1 MALSNGFV
9 TTAGTTA
16 LDARQMDVVR
26 LMRQAAGNT
35 RTGVV
40 FTPRTDGTLWTTNSN
55 MTITIPDRAAFAVS
69 RGTADGVAVLYNNGA
84 ATVQLDPAP
93 SANSRYDVIYVR
105 QNDTEKGDANSLPV
119 FGVAKGTAAASPT
132 IPAVPV
138 GALALG
144 NLLIPANVTGT
155 NASGVVSSATAGFT
169 TFGGAVRYRSTGTL
183 MSDSANLPN
192 GTLQVLD
199 VDGISTQLWASI
211 SGGRSQRIDAD
222 TFVVIDGSGT
232 KGSNTDLLTLG
243 GTITRYSSSDTAVF
257 PTRSDGTIGP
267 ITVGGWYDV
276 TAAVSWTSTGNG
288 ERYVSITQNDTEGS
302 PPIATR
308 VGSSSGMAPSN
319 TTGVLSLN
327 VGDYIK
333 LKAWQTSNST
343 LTYNFRFSA
352 RLKRAN
358 N

>member
-16 LDARQMDVVR
+16 FDARQMDVAR

-40 FTPRTDGTLWTTNSN
+40 FSPRTDGTFWTTNSN
-55 MTITIPDRAAFAVS
+55 MTITIPDRMAFAVS
-69 RGTADGVAVLYNNGA
+69 RGTTDGVVILYNNGA
-84 ATVQLDPAP
+84 VTVPLDPAP
-93 SANSRYDVIYVR
+93 SANSRYDVPYVR
-105 QNDTEKGDANSLPV
+105 QNDTEKGDANSSPA

-132 IPAVPV
+132 IPAVPA

-144 NLLIPANVTGT
+144 NILIPANVTGT

-169 TFGGAVRYRSTGTL
+169 SFGAPVRYRSSNAL
-183 MSDSANLPN
+183 LADSANLPN

-199 VDGISTQLWASI
+199 IDTISTQLWASI

-222 TFVVIDGSGT
+222 TFVVIDGSST
-232 KGSNTDLLTLG
+232 MGSNTTLSTLG
-243 GTITRYSSSDTAVF
+243 GTISRYSSSDTAVF
-257 PTRSDGTIGP
+257 PVRADGVIGP
-267 ITVGGWYDV
+267 LPVAGWYDV
-276 TAAVSWTSTGNG
+276 TAAVSWTSTSNG
-288 ERYVSITQNDTEGS
+288 ERYVSITQNDSE
-302 PPIATR
+302 PAAPIASRIPAAGASPTT
-308 VGSSSGMAPSN
+308 A
-319 TTGVLSLN
+319 TGVLPLN
-327 VGDYIK
+327 AGDYIK
-333 LKAWQTSNST
+333 VKAWQTSNSN